1 MKNSQYINEVVEEIF
16 ITGGNIMKTFSEK
29 VKEAREELKLNQQQL
44 GDLVGVSK
52 RSIAA
57 YETTD
62 TKPRGNTARK
72 LAAALQ
78 VSVDYLLNDKILDP
92 KYGIEKAPYVEETRE
107 RLGSKAAK
115 EMDALLE
122 KNMALFA
129 GGELDQEAK
138 DDFFEA
144 VMKAY
149 LKCKDEAKKTYGR
162 KKRSD

>member
-1 MKNSQYINEVVEEIF
+1 
-16 ITGGNIMKTFSEK
+16 MKTFSEK
-29 VKEAREELKLNQQQL
+29 VKEGREGLKLNQQQL
-44 GDLVGVSK
+44 GELVGVSK

-62 TKPRGNTARK
+62 AKPRGNTARK

-78 VSVDYLLNDKILDP
+78 VSVDYLLNDEITDP
-92 KYGIEKAPYVEETRE
+92 KYGMEKVSYVEEVRE
-107 RLGSKAAK
+107 RLGRKAAK

-122 KNMALFA
+122 QNLALFA

-138 DDFFEA
+138 DAFFEA

-149 LKCKDEAKKTYGR
+149 LRCKEEARKTYGR
-162 KKRSD
+162 KKNR